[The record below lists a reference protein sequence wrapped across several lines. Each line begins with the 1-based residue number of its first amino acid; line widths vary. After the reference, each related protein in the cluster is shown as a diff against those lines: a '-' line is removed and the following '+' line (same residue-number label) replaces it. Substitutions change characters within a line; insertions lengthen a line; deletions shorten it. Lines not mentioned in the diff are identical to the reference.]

1 MKLLAPLLLTI
12 ALASCTS
19 FAPTYPPPRQQAEVP
34 PPSGPSATQQ
44 VYSTAQQAAGAINT
58 ARTLGSVF

>member
-34 PPSGPSATQQ
+34 PPSGPSPIRKT
-44 VYSTAQQAAGAINT
+44 YGTAQQAAGAINT